1 MKRTTPACLALS
13 AIACLM
19 PIGCGNGDATVPPMP
34 TQGSAT
40 PQGQLFDLADFTI
53 TIPDDMVALDVT
65 SKMLDEATANG
76 AVSGLSPEI
85 LRGVKQALEGGLIKL
100 MAFDISAGD
109 PEFADNMNVVIERL
123 PVAMSQEALVNA
135 NLLQLRS
142 AGFQLMAQD
151 RFAMGQL
158 EFDRLQCFIPA
169 AGVEFYSYILAR
181 GSTGY
186 TVTFT
191 SKPERTASF
200 RLKGETMMRSF
211 RPK

>member
-1 MKRTTPACLALS
+1 
-13 AIACLM
+13 
-19 PIGCGNGDATVPPMP
+19 MP
-34 TQGSAT
+34 TQGAVT
-40 PQGQLFDLADFTI
+40 QQGELFDLADFTI

-76 AVSGLSPEI
+76 AMSGLSPEI
-85 LRGVKQALEGGLIKL
+85 LRNVKQALEGGLIKL

-123 PVAMSQEALVNA
+123 PVAMSQEAVVKA

-151 RFAMGQL
+151 RFATGQH
-158 EFDRLQCFIPA
+158 EFDRLQCSIPA

-181 GSTGY
+181 GSTAY

-200 RLKGETMMRSF
+200 RLKGETIMRSF

>member
-1 MKRTTPACLALS
+1 MKRTALACLALC
-13 AIACLM
+13 AIACMM
-19 PIGCGNGDATVPPMP
+19 PIGCGEGDAPAPPMP
-34 TQGSAT
+34 TEAVST
-40 PQGQLFDLADFTI
+40 PQGQLFDLTDFAI
-53 TIPDDMVALDVT
+53 TIPEDMVALDVT
-65 SKMLDEATANG
+65 SKVFDEAAANG
-76 AVSGLSPEI
+76 AAAALSPEL
-85 LRGVKQALEGGLIKL
+85 LRSVKQALDGGLVKM

-123 PVAMSQEALVNA
+123 PVAMSQEAVVNA

-151 RFAMGQL
+151 RFATDQH
-158 EFDRLQCFIPA
+158 EFDRLQCSIPA
-169 AGVEFYSYILAR
+169 AEVEFYSYILAR
-181 GSTGY
+181 GSTSY